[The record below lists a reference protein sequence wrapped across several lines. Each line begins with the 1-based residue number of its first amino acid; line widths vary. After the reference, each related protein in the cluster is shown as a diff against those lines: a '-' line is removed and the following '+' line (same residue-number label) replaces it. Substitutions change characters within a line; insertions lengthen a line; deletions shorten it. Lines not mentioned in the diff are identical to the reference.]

1 MLLFL
6 VKYLDFYLY
15 PGHFCKL
22 KCQGKKGSVSTAFLK
37 SMFQL
42 TSCEKQTEAQFLH
55 IVDPVSQTLEDAP
68 FFLCTCCEKVV
79 AYTLASSICYH
90 WGIIFGSHGTRCR
103 TCRNIV
109 VYFFKSVS
117 LAISMCLITTFWNM
131 ASSKASGLNW
141 MSWMSTSL
149 RSLQEKK

>member
-1 MLLFL
+1 MQTQHKQSKIMLLFS

-15 PGHFCKL
+15 PGYFCKL

-42 TSCEKQTEAQFLH
+42 ASCEKQAEAQFLH

-90 WGIIFGSHGTRCR
+90 ALRYH
-103 TCRNIV
+103 
-109 VYFFKSVS
+109 
-117 LAISMCLITTFWNM
+117 FWQ
-131 ASSKASGLNW
+131 
-141 MSWMSTSL
+141 SWYKM
-149 RSLQEKK
+149 